1 MPENHASKKTYLFFP
16 LLISLLLGLLV
27 YGVILSTSNKN
38 NTTSKKLT
46 SEQTQQIPPT
56 RINMA
61 YSHKFIKLNPIW
73 RSPEENMQIIQG
85 YINVFKKEHPDAII
99 NFRNSFMFKQGTSK
113 EALYE
118 IDISYK
124 KEQDTY
130 NGNFLNGARD

>member
-1 MPENHASKKTYLFFP
+1 MAKLENAMPENHASKKTYLFFP

-85 YINVFKKEHPDAII
+85 YINVFKKEHP
-99 NFRNSFMFKQGTSK
+99 
-113 EALYE
+113 
-118 IDISYK
+118 
-124 KEQDTY
+124 
-130 NGNFLNGARD
+130 